1 MAKLISE
8 NITEIIRNYLVKRYV
23 TENLRIFFPIF
34 LADFYFNKFVNPS
47 VQSSNHFPKQI
58 TDLHTSQEFQPTF
71 RPHNPGSTRRLLQ
84 QLLLLLFGLRNAIT
98 SIRFCL
104 KTLLTSI
111 VETKNGVL
119 NFFREHFF
127 YINTK
132 NIFVHCLFLKRLFT

>member
-1 MAKLISE
+1 MLQKICGF
-8 NITEIIRNYLVKRYV
+8 
-23 TENLRIFFPIF
+23 FFPIVF
-34 LADFYFNKFVNPS
+34 ADFYFNKFVNPS

-104 KTLLTSI
+104 KTLLRSI
-111 VETKNGVL
+111 VETKNGIL
-119 NFFREHFF
+119 NFFDSIF
-127 YINTK
+127 YMNTI
-132 NIFVHCLFLKRLFT
+132 NIFVHCFSLKGLFT